1 MMIGESEYP
10 KTKILEQRRKIPK
23 VIYGDFGVSDNI
35 FILFFQQDLRTKSCS
50 ISLLILRKSAISS
63 LKYSLRGFSEKGTEN
78 KKGSK
83 KIEKAK
89 FLLSCKTYTHSEIA
103 NLCGFN
109 DTKYF
114 YIVFKKITKTTT
126 KNFQKSNK
134 NIDFFKTS

>member
-1 MMIGESEYP
+1 MVYELIA
-10 KTKILEQRRKIPK
+10 KTSVILP
-23 VIYGDFGVSDNI
+23 D
-35 FILFFQQDLRTKSCS
+35 
-50 ISLLILRKSAISS
+50 
-63 LKYSLRGFSEKGTEN
+63 EN
-78 KKGSK
+78 KDLLDPALQYIKEHFCDSEFSLENACK
-83 KIEKAK
+83 KSNISRSYFNRIFKSRFEITPALYVNQLKIEKAK